1 MGFSLQ
7 NIHKTKGTEG
17 GWDVSIT
24 IITNGWDLLKPPITK
39 IWRSKIKDGD
49 RLFRVKLKTHSPDYY
64 QLVLENKILLFV
76 PKGVEINTKI
86 LTNSGY
92 FDDWW
97 ETGVIEGQ
105 PYPNI
110 NWERT
115 DTEIS
120 FYEVENF
127 SCRERNHHN

>member
-1 MGFSLQ
+1 M
-7 NIHKTKGTEG
+7 
-17 GWDVSIT
+17 
-24 IITNGWDLLKPPITK
+24 
-39 IWRSKIKDGD
+39 KDGD

-76 PKGVEINTKI
+76 PKGVEITPQI

-97 ETGVIEGQ
+97 EYGVIEGK

-110 NWERT
+110 NWKGTE
-115 DTEIS
+115 TEIS
-120 FYEVENF
+120 FYEVEVRRTLMDATF
-127 SCRERNHHN
+127 VVDCGTTVWLRWEIIPTLYKDGEIRTIYDAP